1 MAIFVGRPTYYST
14 MLSSSREEIRE
25 DFDALRTAVS
35 RVVRHSFEVLTT
47 PERLALLERLERE
60 TRRLR
65 APEHRLINQVAGQ
78 ATPEELGG
86 KVSHALANRLRITR
100 GEASR
105 RVAEAAELAP
115 RRAITGEPLP
125 PLLTATAA
133 AERDGSIGAGHVW
146 VIRRFLK
153 QLPCGVDVETRE
165 KAEAHL
171 VELATSHRPDEL
183 AKLADRLAYCLN
195 PDGNYT
201 DEDRARRR
209 GLTLGNQDAD
219 GMSPLR
225 GWLTPELRATFEAV
239 LAKLAAPG
247 MCNPEDQTPMV
258 DDPPRDALRDTRS
271 PAQRNHD
278 GLNAALR
285 AVLASGKLGQHNGL
299 PASIVVT
306 TTLKDLE
313 SAAGHALTNGGALL
327 PMTDVIRLARH
338 AHHYLAIF
346 DEGNA
351 IGLYHTKR
359 LASPGQ
365 RIVLYAK
372 DRGCTHPGCDVSG
385 YWCEVHHVE
394 EWSTTHR
401 TDINQL
407 TFACGSHHKL
417 VEQGWITRKRKDGVT
432 EWIPPPHLDR
442 GQPRVNTFHHPEK
455 LLADEDE
462 DEDEEGAA

>member
-1 MAIFVGRPTYYST
+1 

-35 RVVRHSFEVLTT
+35 RVARHSFGVLTT
-47 PERLALLERLERE
+47 PERLALLERLEHE

-65 APEHRLINQVAGQ
+65 VPEHLLINQVAEQ
-78 ATPEELGG
+78 ATPAELGG
-86 KVSHALANRLRITR
+86 KVSYALADRLRIGR

-115 RRAITGEPLP
+115 RHAITGEPLP

-133 AERDGSIGAGHVW
+133 IERDGKIGAGHVW

-153 QLPCGVDVETRE
+153 QLPCDIDVETVE

-171 VELATSHRPDEL
+171 AALAAAYRPDQL
-183 AKLADRLAYCLN
+183 AKLADRLANCLN
-195 PDGNYT
+195 PDGNYN

-225 GWLTPELRATFEAV
+225 GWLTPEARATFEAV

-247 MCNPEDQTPMV
+247 MCNPEDQTPAV
-258 DDPPRDALRDTRS
+258 DDPASDALRDTRT

-299 PASIVVT
+299 PASIVIT

-313 SAAGHALTNGGALL
+313 STAGHALTSAGTLL
-327 PMTDVIRLARH
+327 PMADVVRLARH

-346 DEGNA
+346 DKGNA

-385 YWCEVHHVE
+385 YRCEVHHVE
-394 EWSTTHR
+394 EWSSTHR

-407 TFACGSHHKL
+407 TLACGSHHKL
-417 VEQGWITRKRKDGVT
+417 VEKGWVTRKRKDGAT

-442 GQPRVNTFHHPEK
+442 GQPRVNTFQHPEQ
-455 LLADEDE
+455 LLADG
-462 DEDEEGAA
+462 DEEGAA